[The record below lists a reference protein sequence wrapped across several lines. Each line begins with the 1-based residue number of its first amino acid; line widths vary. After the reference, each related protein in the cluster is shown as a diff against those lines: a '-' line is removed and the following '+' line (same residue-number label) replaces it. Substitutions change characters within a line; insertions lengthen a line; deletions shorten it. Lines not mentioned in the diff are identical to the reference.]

1 VSVLF
6 DKTNIKGVELKNR
19 LVRSAT
25 HESMADEKGFPTE
38 SLFKLYDRLAKGG
51 VGLIIT
57 GYTFVSRDGKASA
70 MLGIDTDEHVSKY
83 KKLVDQVHKSGAKI
97 AMQINH
103 CGRQTTKDMT
113 GTQTI
118 APSAVKD
125 NSFLDTPRAMT
136 EKDIHNVIDAFAK
149 ASKRVKESN
158 FDAVQLH
165 GAHGFIINQ
174 FLCPHTNR
182 RKDKWGGLIENRMRI
197 VKEIYKACREQVGED
212 YPIFIKMNAYDNMK
226 SGIKEEE
233 GVIMAEMMADIGF
246 DAIEVSCGIGEDGG
260 STLRGGFP
268 IDVALDTWPMY
279 KKQNAILRFVMR
291 HFGEKIV
298 KPVPFSQGFNR
309 KVAKEIKSKVNIPIF
324 LVGGMI
330 DPTVMENV
338 IEQGDAD
345 YISLSRAIVH
355 DPKFPNKIKEGNM
368 EPSKCLHCN
377 LCLFGVISSPLR
389 CHYGNKDNIRSKD
402 VLTSISVFSTIV
414 RVRTHHHIK
423 TLQVLSM

>member
-1 VSVLF
+1 MSVLF
-6 DKTNIKGVELKNR
+6 DKMNFKGVELKNR

-25 HESMADEKGFPTE
+25 HEAMADSYGFPKDN
-38 SLFKLYDRLAKGG
+38 LFKLYKRLAKGG

-57 GYTFVSRDGKASA
+57 GYTYVSRDGKTDN
-70 MLGIDTDEHVSKY
+70 MLGIDTDEHISKY
-83 KKLVDQVHKSGAKI
+83 RELVDHVHKNGAKI

-113 GTQTI
+113 GTQTL

-125 NSFLDTPRAMT
+125 NSFLDTPREMT
-136 EKDIHNVIDAFAK
+136 EQDIENTIEAFAM
-149 ASKRVKESN
+149 ASKRVKDSN

-165 GAHGFIINQ
+165 GAHGFLINQ

-182 RKDKWGGLIENRMRI
+182 RKDKYGGSIENRMRFL
-197 VKEIYKACREQVGED
+197 KEIYKSCRDQVGDD
-212 YPIFIKMNAYDNMK
+212 YPIFIKMSAYDNMK
-226 SGIKEEE
+226 NGVKEEE
-233 GVIMAEMMADIGF
+233 GIIMAEMMVDMGF
-246 DAIEVSCGIGEDGG
+246 DALEVSCGIGEDGG

-279 KKQNAILRFVMR
+279 KKQNVLLRFIMR

-309 KVAKEIKSKVNIPIF
+309 DVAKNIKSKVNVPIF

-330 DPTVMENV
+330 DPTVMEEV

-345 YISLSRAIVH
+345 YISLSRALVH
-355 DPKFPNKIKEGNM
+355 NPKFPNKISGGNM

-389 CHYGNKDNIRSKD
+389 CHYGNKEK
-402 VLTSISVFSTIV
+402 L
-414 RVRTHHHIK
+414 
-423 TLQVLSM
+423 LQGV

>member
-1 VSVLF
+1 MSILF
-6 DKTNIKGVELKNR
+6 DKMNFKGVELKNR

-25 HESMADEKGFPTE
+25 HEAMADKHGFPKDN
-38 SLFKLYDRLAKGG
+38 LFKLYERLAKGG

-57 GYTFVSRDGKASA
+57 GYTYVSRDGKTDN
-70 MLGIDTDEHVSKY
+70 MLGIDTDEHISKY
-83 KKLVDQVHKSGAKI
+83 RELVDHVHKNGAKI

-113 GTQTI
+113 GKQTL
-118 APSAVKD
+118 APSAIKD
-125 NSFLDTPRAMT
+125 NSFLDTPREMK
-136 EKDIHNVIDAFAK
+136 EQDIENAIEAFAI
-149 ASKRVKESN
+149 ASKRVKDSN

-165 GAHGFIINQ
+165 GAHGFLINQ

-182 RKDKWGGLIENRMRI
+182 RKDKWGGSIENRIRFLT
-197 VKEIYKACREQVGED
+197 EIYKSCRAQVGND

-226 SGIKEEE
+226 NGIKKEE
-233 GVIMAEMMADIGF
+233 GVIMAQMMADMGF

-279 KKQNAILRFVMR
+279 KKQNALLRFIMR

-309 KVAKEIKSKVNIPIF
+309 DVARKIKSKVNVPIF

-330 DPTVMENV
+330 DPAIMEET

-345 YISLSRAIVH
+345 YISLSRALVH
-355 DPKFPNKIKEGNM
+355 DPNFPNKISEGKM

-389 CHYGNKDNIRSKD
+389 CHYGNKEK
-402 VLTSISVFSTIV
+402 L
-414 RVRTHHHIK
+414 
-423 TLQVLSM
+423 LQGV

>member
-1 VSVLF
+1 MSVLF
-6 DKTNIKGVELKNR
+6 DKMNFKGVELNNR

-25 HESMADEKGFPTE
+25 HEAMADENGFPTKN
-38 SLFKLYDRLAKGG
+38 LFKLYERLAKGG

-57 GYTFVSRDGKASA
+57 GYTFVSRDGKSRA
-70 MLGIDTDEHVSKY
+70 MLGIDTDKHVSKY
-83 KKLVDQVHKSGAKI
+83 RELVDQVHRNGAKI

-125 NSFLDTPRAMT
+125 NSFLDTPREMT
-136 EKDIHNVIDAFAK
+136 EQDIENVIEAFAM
-149 ASKRVKESN
+149 ASKRVKDSN

-165 GAHGFIINQ
+165 GAHGFLINQ

-182 RKDKWGGLIENRMRI
+182 RKDKWGGSIENRMRFL
-197 VKEIYKACREQVGED
+197 KKIYKACRNQVGDE
-212 YPIFIKMNAYDNMK
+212 YPIFIKISAYDNMK
-226 SGIKEEE
+226 NGIKEEE
-233 GVIMAEMMADIGF
+233 GIIIAEMMSDMGF

-279 KKQNAILRFVMR
+279 KKQNALLRFIMR

-309 KVAKEIKSKVNIPIF
+309 DVAKKIKSKVNVPIF

-330 DPTVMENV
+330 DPSVMVDV
-338 IEQGDAD
+338 IECGDAD
-345 YISLSRAIVH
+345 YISLSRALVNN
-355 DPKFPNKIKEGNM
+355 PKFPNKIQEGNM
-368 EPSKCLHCN
+368 ETSKCIHCN
-377 LCLFGVISSPLR
+377 LCLFGVISSQLR
-389 CHYGNKDNIRSKD
+389 CHYGNKDI
-402 VLTSISVFSTIV
+402 LLHGI
-414 RVRTHHHIK
+414 
-423 TLQVLSM
+423 

>member
-1 VSVLF
+1 MSVLF
-6 DKTNIKGVELKNR
+6 DKMNFNNVELKNR

-25 HESMADEKGFPTE
+25 HEAMADKYGFPKDN
-38 SLFKLYDRLAKGG
+38 LFKLYERLAKGG

-57 GYTFVSRDGKASA
+57 GYTYVSRDGKTDN
-70 MLGIDTDEHVSKY
+70 MLGIDTDEHISKY
-83 KKLVDQVHKSGAKI
+83 RELVDHVHKNGAKI

-113 GTQTI
+113 GTQTL

-125 NSFLDTPRAMT
+125 NSFLDTPREMT
-136 EKDIHNVIDAFAK
+136 EQDIENAIEAFAM
-149 ASKRVKESN
+149 ASKRVKDSN

-165 GAHGFIINQ
+165 GAHGFLINQ

-182 RKDKWGGLIENRMRI
+182 RKDKWGGSIENRMRFL
-197 VKEIYKACREQVGED
+197 KDIYKSCRDQVGND
-212 YPIFIKMNAYDNMK
+212 YPIFIKMSAYDNMK
-226 SGIKEEE
+226 NGVKEEE
-233 GVIMAEMMADIGF
+233 GIIMAEMMADMGF
-246 DAIEVSCGIGEDGG
+246 DALEVSCGIGEDGG
-260 STLRGGFP
+260 STLRGEFP

-279 KKQNAILRFVMR
+279 KKQNALLRFIMR

-309 KVAKEIKSKVNIPIF
+309 DVAKKIKSKVNVPIF

-330 DPTVMENV
+330 DPTVMEEV

-345 YISLSRAIVH
+345 YISLSRALVH
-355 DPKFPNKIKEGNM
+355 NPSFPNKINEGNM

-377 LCLFGVISSPLR
+377 LCLFGVISSQLR
-389 CHYGNKDNIRSKD
+389 CHYGNKEK
-402 VLTSISVFSTIV
+402 L
-414 RVRTHHHIK
+414 
-423 TLQVLSM
+423 LQGV